1 MASNKSMLSS
11 DEITNILKEKQKNI
25 KYDTKDWSI
34 ELVLSKFHKQT
45 EKNQTEINIPFYQRE
60 FVWTSDQI
68 SKLIETILL
77 GLPLPLIF
85 LEQTDDGLLE
95 VIDGSQR
102 IRALDKF

>member
-45 EKNQTEINIPFYQRE
+45 EKIKL
-60 FVWTSDQI
+60 
-68 SKLIETILL
+68 KLIYHL
-77 GLPLPLIF
+77 
-85 LEQTDDGLLE
+85 
-95 VIDGSQR
+95 SKR
-102 IRALDKF
+102 ICLDVRSNI

>member
-45 EKNQTEINIPFYQRE
+45 EKNQTEINIPFIKENLFGR
-60 FVWTSDQI
+60 QI
-68 SKLIETILL
+68 KYLN
-77 GLPLPLIF
+77 
-85 LEQTDDGLLE
+85 
-95 VIDGSQR
+95 
-102 IRALDKF
+102 